1 MTVFRRPKRD
11 FILLRSGRDEIR
23 ELLEVLIGCLQ
34 KFQDPGSAET
44 LKIAKLWIELLRGAS
59 NARPPEASSASP
71 EAIKNET

>member
-1 MTVFRRPKRD
+1 MTFRRPKRD

-34 KFQDPGSAET
+34 KNQDPGSAET

-71 EAIKNET
+71 EAIKK